1 MLEQTYISPKY
12 SFDNELNCNIISY
25 NDKYIYIDCDDLMK
39 ILNFKKNFTLNND
52 DDDYPS
58 FGENYK
64 KYFLIEFLYKFDMNS
79 VTYIFRNNNKHDL
92 RKCNIEIY
100 HKYHREIAKSYKII
114 KYIPGHFKNR
124 GISANQMKNPLW
136 IVEKNGMNIILMYC
150 EKDTIVQLCEKSYK
164 EILDFEKQIDE
175 KLTFFLQKNG
185 YVATHI
191 PKCKGGILYIHQII
205 TGCYGNGKG
214 TSDISVDHIDRNPL
228 NNTYGNLRT
237 ATQKMQQLNS
247 IGIIP
252 GTKKERQIKAR
263 PLPEGIT
270 QSMMRKYVVYYYNV
284 YNKEKN
290 LSREY
295 FRVEGHPKLEK
306 IWETTKSEKVSI
318 TEKLQQANKIV
329 DDLENDIYPEKM
341 QRNLPKYV
349 SIVFFRN
356 KEQLYYDKRGG
367 ETRKNLKMVL
377 PTEYDI
383 DEQLK
388 IFNEKIKEKLEGES
402 IIE

>member
-1 MLEQTYISPKY
+1 
-12 SFDNELNCNIISY
+12 
-25 NDKYIYIDCDDLMK
+25 
-39 ILNFKKNFTLNND
+39 
-52 DDDYPS
+52 
-58 FGENYK
+58 
-64 KYFLIEFLYKFDMNS
+64 
-79 VTYIFRNNNKHDL
+79 
-92 RKCNIEIY
+92 
-100 HKYHREIAKSYKII
+100 
-114 KYIPGHFKNR
+114 
-124 GISANQMKNPLW
+124 
-136 IVEKNGMNIILMYC
+136 
-150 EKDTIVQLCEKSYK
+150 
-164 EILDFEKQIDE
+164 LDFEKQIDE

-388 IFNEKIKEKLEGES
+388 IFNEKIKEKYEGES

>member
-1 MLEQTYISPKY
+1 MLDTPQYQVIY
-12 SFDNELNCNIISY
+12 SYNYGFNCAVLSY
-25 NDKYIYIDCDDLMK
+25 NDKNIYVDCDDLMK
-39 ILNFKKNFTLNND
+39 ILNFKKNFILNNYE
-52 DDDYPS
+52 DDYPS

-64 KYFLIEFLYKFDMNS
+64 KYFLIEFLYKFDMDS
-79 VTYIFRNNNKHDL
+79 VTYIFRNNNKYDL

-100 HKYHREIAKSYKII
+100 HKYHREVAKLYKII
-114 KYIPGHFKNR
+114 KYTPGHIKNR
-124 GISANQMKNPLW
+124 GNSANQMKNPLW
-136 IVEKNGMNIILMYC
+136 IVEKNEINIILMYC

-164 EILDFEKQIDE
+164 EILDFEKQIEE

-185 YVATHI
+185 YVATHL
-191 PKCKGGILYIHQII
+191 PKCNGDLLYIHQII

-228 NNTYGNLRT
+228 NNMYDNLRI
-237 ATQKMQQLNS
+237 ATREMQEQNS
-247 IGIIP
+247 MGIMP
-252 GTKKERQIKAR
+252 GTKKERQKNAR
-263 PLPEGIT
+263 PLPEGIQ
-270 QSMMRKYVVYYYNV
+270 QSMLRKYVVYYYNV

-349 SIVFFRN
+349 SIVVFRN
-356 KEQLYYDKRGG
+356 KEQLCYDKRGG

-388 IFNEKIKEKLEGES
+388 IFNEKIKEKYEGES

>member
-1 MLEQTYISPKY
+1 
-12 SFDNELNCNIISY
+12 
-25 NDKYIYIDCDDLMK
+25 MK
-39 ILNFKKNFTLNND
+39 ILNFKKNFILNND

-64 KYFLIEFLYKFDMNS
+64 KYFLIEFLYKFDMDS
-79 VTYIFRNNNKHDL
+79 VTYVFLNGNKYDL

-136 IVEKNGMNIILMYC
+136 IVEKNGINIILMYC

-191 PKCKGGILYIHQII
+191 PKCNGGALYIHQII

-214 TSDISVDHIDRNPL
+214 TSNISVDHIDRNPL
-228 NNTYGNLRT
+228 NNTYENLRT
-237 ATQKMQQLNS
+237 ATLKIQQLNS
-247 IGIIP
+247 IGIMT
-252 GTKKERQIKAR
+252 GTKKERQKNAR

-270 QSMMRKYVVYYYNV
+270 QSMLRKYVVYYHNV

-318 TEKLQQANKIV
+318 MEKLQQANKVV

-349 SIVFFRN
+349 SIVVFRN
-356 KEQLYYDKRGG
+356 KEQLFYDKRGG

-377 PTEYDI
+377 PDEYDI
-383 DEQLK
+383 VEQLK
-388 IFNEKIKEKLEGES
+388 IFNEKIKEKYEGES
-402 IIE
+402 IL

>member
-25 NDKYIYIDCDDLMK
+25 NDKNIYIDCDDLMK

-64 KYFLIEFLYKFDMNS
+64 KYFLIEFLYKFDMDS

-377 PTEYDI
+377 PAEYDI

-388 IFNEKIKEKLEGES
+388 IFNEKIKEKYEGES

>member
-1 MLEQTYISPKY
+1 MLDASHCQVIY
-12 SFDNELNCNIISY
+12 SYNYEFNCAVLSY
-25 NDKYIYIDCDDLMK
+25 NDKCIYVDCDDLMK
-39 ILNFKKNFTLNND
+39 VLNFKKNFTLNNNE
-52 DDDYPS
+52 DDYPS

-64 KYFLIEFLYKFDMNS
+64 KYFLIEFLYKFDMES
-79 VTYIFRNNNKHDL
+79 VTYVFLNNNKYDL
-92 RKCNIEIY
+92 RKCNVEIY

-136 IVEKNGMNIILMYC
+136 IVEENGENIILMYC
-150 EKDTIVQLCEKSYK
+150 EKDTIVKLCEKSYK
-164 EILDFEKQIDE
+164 EILDFENQINE
-175 KLTFFLQKNG
+175 KLTWYLLQNG
-185 YVATHI
+185 YVCSRI
-191 PKCKGGILYIHQII
+191 PKDGVILYIHQVI

-247 IGIIP
+247 FGIIP
-252 GTKKERQIKAR
+252 GTKKERQQKAR
-263 PLPEGIT
+263 PLPEGIQ

-318 TEKLQQANKIV
+318 LEKLLQANKVV
-329 DDLENDIYPEKM
+329 DDLENDIYPEKN
-341 QRNLPKYV
+341 QRELPKYV
-349 SIVFFRN
+349 SIILFRN
-356 KEQLYYDKRGG
+356 RQHISYDNRSG
-367 ETRKNLKMVL
+367 EIRKNLKMVL

-388 IFNEKIKEKLEGES
+388 IFNKKIKEKYDGES
-402 IIE
+402 IM